1 VGDPEGFALI
11 SVGYLVACYGDG
23 NCPAP

>member
-1 VGDPEGFALI
+1 MGDPEGFALI
-11 SVGYLVACYGDG
+11 SVGYLVACYRDG